1 MPLRADFLRQKR
13 LSDVRVRAHW
23 QKFGRRPLH
32 NKHGFRPFKHDFR
45 PRLKNVGRKLR
56 MLGQKT
62 LILQAKSHNV
72 EPFKTDRQET
82 DSKEQNA
89 LGQ

>member
-1 MPLRADFLRQKR
+1 LRADIFGKR
-13 LSDVRVRAHW
+13 GLSDVCACAQW

-32 NKHGFRPFKHDFR
+32 NNHGFRPFKHDFR
-45 PRLKNVGRKLR
+45 PQLKNVGRKLR

-89 LGQ
+89 LGL